1 MIKAIKLSDYAKGA
15 LANHW
20 GYIWGTSGVLWT
32 AAKQK
37 ALEKTTDSD
46 RANSRKYGSQ
56 WIGHMVA
63 DCSGLISGFFSRNKG
78 KMVHGSDT
86 MYRNWCQAKGTL
98 RGGKRTDGKPLLPGT
113 AVFNYDTVKGKYY
126 HVGVF
131 IGDGYV
137 IEAMGA
143 QHGVTTSKI
152 TRWGYWG
159 ELKGLDYS
167 GMSSVQ
173 QVGGQGTGTQGTG
186 TGDQGQEGLKDY
198 CPTIR
203 KGSKGE
209 SVELLQKALLKLDY
223 DLGPCGVDGDF
234 GSATKD
240 AVKRYQRDRGLSVD
254 GICGPQTWQALKKD
268 VPELFAKEDGKQTER
283 QPEGTGKESREKTEE
298 ESGEKSGEKM
308 PGAEE
313 LYTVTL
319 PGLSREAAEKLLA
332 AYPEATMRKGA

>member
-1 MIKAIKLSDYAKGA
+1 MVSETATNKGKEGKRIMIKAIKLSDYAKEA
-15 LANHW
+15 LADNW

-86 MYRNWCQAKGTL
+86 MFRNWCQARGTL
-98 RGGKRTDGKPLLPGT
+98 QGGKRTDGKLLQPGT

-131 IGDGYV
+131 IGDGLV

-167 GMSSVQ
+167 GMGSVQ
-173 QVGGQGTGTQGTG
+173 QVGGQGAGTQGTG
-186 TGDQGQEGLKDY
+186 TRDQGQDGLIVL

-209 SVELLQKALLKLDY
+209 PVELLQKALQKLGY

-234 GSATKD
+234 GSATRV
-240 AVKRYQRDRGLSVD
+240 AVKMYQQERGLAVD
-254 GICGPQTWQALKKD
+254 GICGPRTWQALKKD
-268 VPELFAKEDGKQTER
+268 VPELFETK
-283 QPEGTGKESREKTEE
+283 
-298 ESGEKSGEKM
+298 GEKPMDGQ
-308 PGAEE
+308 AEEIEEAPPMAKE

>member
-1 MIKAIKLSDYAKGA
+1 MIKAIKLSDYAKEA
-15 LANHW
+15 LADHW

-37 ALEKTTDSD
+37 VLEMTTAPD
-46 RANSRKYGSQ
+46 RANPRKYGSQ

-63 DCSGLISGFFSRNKG
+63 DCSALISGFFSRNKG

-86 MYRNWCQAKGTL
+86 MFRNWCQAKGTL
-98 RGGKRTDGKPLLPGT
+98 QGGKRTDGKLLQPGT

-126 HVGVF
+126 HVGVY
-131 IGDGYV
+131 IGDGLV

-167 GMSSVQ
+167 QTDSTQ
-173 QVGGQGTGTQGTG
+173 QVGGQGTGPQGTKTQGTG
-186 TGDQGQEGLKDY
+186 DQESERPEVF

-203 KGSKGE
+203 KGSRGE
-209 SVELLQKALLKLDY
+209 PVALLQQALQKLGY
-223 DLGPCGVDGDF
+223 DIGPCGVDGDF

-240 AVKRYQRDRGLSVD
+240 AVKRYQWERRLSAD
-254 GICGPQTWQALKKD
+254 GICGPLTWQALKKD
-268 VPELFAKEDGKQTER
+268 VPELFETKEEKPMDGQAEETEKETMEAK
-283 QPEGTGKESREKTEE
+283 
-298 ESGEKSGEKM
+298 
-308 PGAEE
+308 E